1 MYVLIYFLSV
11 SLSQYISNITMD
23 VTTDNEENFNY
34 SRQDSLLLIG
44 LFIVAI
50 ILQAVNNL
58 IINYAIW
65 VMLVYLLVSVS
76 ITLTLTTLR
85 KQRIEKTREE
95 ITQIYEI
102 LHNLVDK
109 KGKGVDFNNVPFTL
123 EHKYNTINKIDVIV
137 DPITFDDKYLPEY
150 LNQLNNFLST
160 YTWNYELHLE
170 ERKISFVGYDKP
182 PTVARWKGSWLRPT
196 RFFSLGIT
204 GKGEF
209 GWLPDK
215 VDKKRLGKSQFLDE
229 MGNPLPADME
239 LPSAPQGLVC
249 GAPLSLDTIIPT
261 TKGYKTMGTIQVGD
275 YVFDRNNTPT
285 KVVNVLDIHL
295 ANKMYLLTFV
305 NDKGKKIKIKSD
317 EVHRFPTYINSNT
330 TEPINCEF
338 LLEGDVIIGNNSVYT
353 LESKEEIPQED
364 VRCITVE
371 SPEHIFLIC
380 DKKRLFFGGK
390 RYPYDAVFTY
400 NTGGGKSVAIQNIIY
415 GGIAHRNEVALSLID
430 PKYTEFSA
438 YKNMKG
444 IVGVANTTEETVEV
458 LRIAKLAMY
467 QRNQILAELKLK
479 NIMDYTPT
487 KKSGLVYVTG
497 RDYREDDIIKV
508 RANKVESTI
517 PAKDLVELV
526 NTNTHDVIEVCL
538 NDKDWIEVN
547 YNCVDFIYSDEMKM
561 LVTVLDELAEATQKS
576 GIKDQ
581 KAKEQDALKDEI
593 INLVTSITQLGRS
606 SAIHIISAT
615 QKPNSTVVPTILRS
629 NPLALDTLVE
639 TLNQFKVTIRD
650 IKVGDKILGTD
661 NQYYEVIDKTP
672 VHIPTKVY
680 SVSFTN
686 GNVICS
692 DTHQW
697 TVHTSDNSYSY
708 VTESEDLVRNRDW
721 FIENDIHFGRYEDN
735 IKLLD
740 VSLVEQT
747 ECVCI
752 TTNSPDNQFL
762 IYTDSGNP
770 IYTHNCGFR
779 AFCGRATET
788 GASLVALDNN
798 LATTIDSTYPGMG
811 IVQSGGKNEFIRY
824 YFSKFEDLEEYYRQ
838 RGLDELGYSPIDSE
852 FSGNGKLEDLEGEI
866 EITINRD
873 KSKYEFEENSVEI
886 DNREE
891 QDWRE
896 V

>member
-65 VMLVYLLVSVS
+65 VMLTYLLVSVS

-182 PTVARWKGSWLRPT
+182 PTVARWQGSWLRPT
-196 RFFSLGIT
+196 RFFTLGIT
-204 GKGEF
+204 GKGEIA
-209 GWLPDK
+209 WMPDK
-215 VDKKRLGKSQFLDE
+215 VDKKKLGKSQFLDE
-229 MGNPLPADME
+229 MGNPLQADME
-239 LPSAPQGLVC
+239 LPNAPQGLIC

-285 KVVNVLDIHL
+285 KVVDVLDIHL

-305 NDKGKKIKIKSD
+305 SDKGKKIKIKSD

-338 LLEGDVIIGNNSVYT
+338 LLEGDVIIGNNYIYT

-390 RYPYDAVFTY
+390 KYPYDAVFTY
-400 NTGGGKSVAIQNIIY
+400 NTGGGKSVAVQNIIY

-430 PKYTEFSA
+430 PKFTEFSG
-438 YKNMKG
+438 YKGMKG
-444 IVGVANTTEETVEV
+444 VTGVANTVEEAVEV
-458 LRIAKLAMY
+458 LRIAKQAMY
-467 QRNQILAELKLK
+467 RRNQRLAELKIK
-479 NIMDYTPT
+479 NIMEYKPT
-487 KKSGLVYVTG
+487 KKSGKVYITG
-497 RDYREDDIIKV
+497 RDYLESDIIKV
-508 RANKVESTI
+508 KVNSVEKEMTASE
-517 PAKDLVELV
+517 LVELV
-526 NTNTHDVIEVCL
+526 NTETTSKIEVCL
-538 NDKDWIEVN
+538 NGTDWIEVN
-547 YNCVDFIYSDEMKM
+547 YNCVNYIYSDEMKM
-561 LVTVLDELAEATQKS
+561 LVTIVDELAELTQLS
-576 GIKDQ
+576 GSKDQ
-581 KAKEQDALKDEI
+581 KSKDQDMLRTEI
-593 INLVTSITQLGRS
+593 VSLIASITQLGRS
-606 SAIHIISAT
+606 AAIHAVVCT
-615 QKPNSTVVPTILRS
+615 QKPSHQILPTVIRS
-629 NPLALDTLVE
+629 NPLAIDTFVE
-639 TLNQFKVTIRD
+639 V
-650 IKVGDKILGTD
+650 
-661 NQYYEVIDKTP
+661 
-672 VHIPTKVY
+672 
-680 SVSFTN
+680 
-686 GNVICS
+686 
-692 DTHQW
+692 
-697 TVHTSDNSYSY
+697 
-708 VTESEDLVRNRDW
+708 
-721 FIENDIHFGRYEDN
+721 
-735 IKLLD
+735 
-740 VSLVEQT
+740 
-747 ECVCI
+747 
-752 TTNSPDNQFL
+752 
-762 IYTDSGNP
+762 
-770 IYTHNCGFR
+770 
-779 AFCGRATET
+779 
-788 GASLVALDNN
+788 
-798 LATTIDSTYPGMG
+798 
-811 IVQSGGKNEFIRY
+811 
-824 YFSKFEDLEEYYRQ
+824 
-838 RGLDELGYSPIDSE
+838 LDESDE
-852 FSGNGKLEDLEGEI
+852 
-866 EITINRD
+866 
-873 KSKYEFEENSVEI
+873 
-886 DNREE
+886 
-891 QDWRE
+891 
-896 V
+896 

>member
-65 VMLVYLLVSVS
+65 VMLTYLLVSVS

-109 KGKGVDFNNVPFTL
+109 KGKGVDFNHVPFTL

-249 GAPLSLDTIIPT
+249 GA
-261 TKGYKTMGTIQVGD
+261 
-275 YVFDRNNTPT
+275 
-285 KVVNVLDIHL
+285 
-295 ANKMYLLTFV
+295 
-305 NDKGKKIKIKSD
+305 
-317 EVHRFPTYINSNT
+317 
-330 TEPINCEF
+330 
-338 LLEGDVIIGNNSVYT
+338 
-353 LESKEEIPQED
+353 
-364 VRCITVE
+364 
-371 SPEHIFLIC
+371 
-380 DKKRLFFGGK
+380 
-390 RYPYDAVFTY
+390 
-400 NTGGGKSVAIQNIIY
+400 TGGGKSVAIQNIIY

-479 NIMDYTPT
+479 NIMDYKPT

-508 RANKVESTI
+508 RTNKVESTI

-547 YNCVDFIYSDEMKM
+547 YNCVAFIYSDEMKM

-629 NPLALDTLVE
+629 NPLALDTLV
-639 TLNQFKVTIRD
+639 VTDSGDKLLRD
-650 IKVGDKILGTD
+650 ITLKDKVFGTD
-661 NQYYEVIDKTP
+661 NKFHNILDITP
-672 VHIPTKVY
+672 THTPRLMCKLTF
-680 SVSFTN
+680 SN
-686 GNVICS
+686 GVVCCS
-692 DTHQW
+692 GNHQW
-697 TVHTSDNSYSY
+697 TVYTDYDYSY
-708 VTESEDLVRNRDW
+708 VTETEDLLLNKNWYIKQKV
-721 FIENDIHFGRYEDN
+721 IFGRYEDN
-735 IKLLD
+735 ITLVD
-740 VSLVEQT
+740 VEEIPSVPCKCLVTDT
-747 ECVCI
+747 EDGLFMI
-752 TTNSPDNQFL
+752 N
-762 IYTDSGNP
+762 
-770 IYTHNCGFR
+770 
-779 AFCGRATET
+779 TE
-788 GASLVALDNN
+788 
-798 LATTIDSTYPGMG
+798 
-811 IVQSGGKNEFIRY
+811 E
-824 YFSKFEDLEEYYRQ
+824 
-838 RGLDELGYSPIDSE
+838 LDE
-852 FSGNGKLEDLEGEI
+852 N
-866 EITINRD
+866 N
-873 KSKYEFEENSVEI
+873 
-886 DNREE
+886 
-891 QDWRE
+891 
-896 V
+896 

>member
-65 VMLVYLLVSVS
+65 VMLTYLLVSVS

-109 KGKGVDFNNVPFTL
+109 KGKGVDFNHVPFTL

-170 ERKISFVGYDKP
+170 ERKISFIGYDKP
-182 PTVARWKGSWLRPT
+182 PTVARWQGSWLRPT
-196 RFFSLGIT
+196 RFFTLGIT
-204 GKGEF
+204 GKGEIA
-209 GWLPDK
+209 WMPDK
-215 VDKKRLGKSQFLDE
+215 VDKKRLGKGQFLDE

-239 LPSAPQGLVC
+239 LPPAPQGLVC
-249 GAPLSLDTIIPT
+249 GA
-261 TKGYKTMGTIQVGD
+261 
-275 YVFDRNNTPT
+275 
-285 KVVNVLDIHL
+285 
-295 ANKMYLLTFV
+295 
-305 NDKGKKIKIKSD
+305 
-317 EVHRFPTYINSNT
+317 
-330 TEPINCEF
+330 
-338 LLEGDVIIGNNSVYT
+338 
-353 LESKEEIPQED
+353 
-364 VRCITVE
+364 
-371 SPEHIFLIC
+371 
-380 DKKRLFFGGK
+380 
-390 RYPYDAVFTY
+390 
-400 NTGGGKSVAIQNIIY
+400 TGGGKSVAIQNIIY

-479 NIMDYTPT
+479 NIMDYKPT

-508 RANKVESTI
+508 RTNKVESTI

-547 YNCVDFIYSDEMKM
+547 YNCVAFIYSDEMKM

-639 TLNQFKVTIRD
+639 TTNHAKVSIRD
-650 IKVGDKILGTD
+650 IQVGDMILGTD
-661 NQYYEVIDKTP
+661 NQYYEVVDKTP

-680 SVSFTN
+680 SISFTN

-708 VTESEDLVRNRDW
+708 VTESEDLFRNKDW
-721 FIENDIHFGRYEDN
+721 FIENNIHFGRYEDN

-752 TTNSPDNQFL
+752 TTNSLDNQFL

-824 YFSKFEDLEEYYRQ
+824 YFSKFEDLEEYYQQ

-852 FSGNGKLEDLEGEI
+852 FSGNGKLEDLDGEI
-866 EITINRD
+866 EITVNRD
-873 KSKYEFEENSVEI
+873 KSKYEFEKNSVEI